1 MSMQQHIEEK
11 YQDYLAFIWH
21 PQYRNVTKVSEL
33 YLLTILN
40 MNIKPAQS
48 EQDFGSE
55 ELVEITSHTKQRIF
69 RELLMIR

>member
-1 MSMQQHIEEK
+1 
-11 YQDYLAFIWH
+11 
-21 PQYRNVTKVSEL
+21 
-33 YLLTILN
+33 

-69 RELLMIR
+69 RELLMIT